1 MTPNHAIFRHVFSES
16 LKVSDRTFD
25 YLPNAGT
32 QYPFIYI
39 GESNSMDGMNFDL
52 LGDFNQTVHIYAE
65 RTQRAE
71 LDELTSSLLNL
82 LRMSSRAQNYAISFL
97 SYKQQDAPDNTDVL
111 PLIHRVLDISFS
123 YNKGDIQ

>member
-16 LKVSDRTFD
+16 LKVSGRTFD
-25 YLPNAGT
+25 YLPDVGT

-39 GESNSMDGMNFDL
+39 GESNSMDDMNFDL
-52 LGDFNQTVHIYAE
+52 LGDSTQTVHIYAE

-82 LRMSSRAQNYAISFL
+82 LRLSGRAHEYAISFL